1 MLAGYLER
9 WMLHNPDGEGRTQM
23 STEARTEIEKPR
35 PLTMEI
41 DQVKQIY
48 DYTKF
53 HIGLYSTL
61 LTGLVAVVTFSKGK
75 DFGQDFRKV
84 ILVII
89 IRLLI
94 GGIAGALAASR
105 IVYGPWQE
113 HQFAIEESRFWKK
126 RWMWPRKSKWKSWWG
141 WADISLAIEHYAF
154 WLAALGAS
162 AL

>member
-1 MLAGYLER
+1 MP
-9 WMLHNPDGEGRTQM
+9 M
-23 STEARTEIEKPR
+23 EARTETEKPR

-61 LTGLVAVVTFSKGK
+61 LTGLVAVVTFAKGK
-75 DFGQDFRKV
+75 DFALGFRWV
-84 ILVII
+84 LFVII
-89 IRLLI
+89 ILLLI

-105 IVYGPWQE
+105 IVYGPWHE

-126 RWMWPRKSKWKSWWG
+126 GGCGSGNQTGNLGGGGRIFPWPSSTTRSG
-141 WADISLAIEHYAF
+141 
-154 WLAALGAS
+154 
-162 AL
+162 